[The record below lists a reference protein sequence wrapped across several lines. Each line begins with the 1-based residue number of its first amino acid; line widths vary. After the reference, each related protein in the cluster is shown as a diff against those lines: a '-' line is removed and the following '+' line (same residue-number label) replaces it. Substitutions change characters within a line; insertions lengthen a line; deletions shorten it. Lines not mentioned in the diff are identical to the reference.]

1 MSTGLLSRSWLRWT
15 LVIVV
20 LAVAMTVALWPRDDD
35 GGGSD
40 TAEPASTSD
49 TGPALP
55 EIGAMRAAAALEPC
69 PEPAPGATGSGP
81 LAGVEVPCLDGSGH
95 VDLGAALAGRAALL
109 NLWGPQC
116 QPCVQEMPA
125 LQAYAREPGAVLV
138 IGVQSQD
145 LPDQAA
151 LDLMSR
157 LDVHYPSVTD
167 PGKRLRA
174 ALDTPAV
181 LPFSYV
187 VHPDG
192 RVEPV
197 LPPTVLETP
206 DQVRDIVDRHLG

>member
-1 MSTGLLSRSWLRWT
+1 MSTGLLSRPWLRWT

-20 LAVAMTVALWPRDDD
+20 LAVAMTVALWPRDD
-35 GGGSD
+35 GGGGGK

-49 TGPALP
+49 TGPVLP

-69 PEPAPGATGSGP
+69 PVAAPATTGSGP
-81 LAGVEVPCLDGSGH
+81 LAGVRVPCLDGSGS

-116 QPCVQEMPA
+116 QPCVKEMPA
-125 LQAYAREPGAVLV
+125 LQSYAREPGAVLV
-138 IGVQSQD
+138 VGVQSQD

-151 LDLMSR
+151 LDLMSK

-167 PGKRLRA
+167 PDKRLRT
-174 ALDTPAV
+174 ALDAPPV
-181 LPFSYV
+181 LPMSFI

-197 LPPTVLETP
+197 VPPTVLETP
-206 DQVRDIVDRHLG
+206 EQVRGVVDGYLG